1 MRFWSAVLTSFLLL
15 GAVMMADDTSALK
28 PPAGA
33 KLAIIA
39 FEDLQCSDCA
49 AAEPT
54 LYDVIKRHHI
64 AFVRHDFNLPQ
75 HVWAHQAHLFAR
87 WFDSVSPELG
97 EQYRHWVYTNQKSIN
112 KDNLR
117 GMSERFAEQHGQK
130 LPAEVDPDG
139 KFEAMI
145 KADFALGQA
154 AGVQKT
160 PTIYVVSQTQRSEP
174 LVEEFAAD
182 DLYGLIEAMLAA
194 AK

>member
-1 MRFWSAVLTSFLLL
+1 MSEEPFRPEDGGELSP
-15 GAVMMADDTSALK
+15 DT
-28 PPAGA
+28 
-33 KLAIIA
+33 LA
-39 FEDLQCSDCA
+39 
-49 AAEPT
+49 
-54 LYDVIKRHHI
+54 
-64 AFVRHDFNLPQ
+64 
-75 HVWAHQAHLFAR
+75 
-87 WFDSVSPELG
+87 G

-174 LVEEFAAD
+174 FVEEIDAETLEA
-182 DLYGLIEAMLAA
+182 LITQMEAS